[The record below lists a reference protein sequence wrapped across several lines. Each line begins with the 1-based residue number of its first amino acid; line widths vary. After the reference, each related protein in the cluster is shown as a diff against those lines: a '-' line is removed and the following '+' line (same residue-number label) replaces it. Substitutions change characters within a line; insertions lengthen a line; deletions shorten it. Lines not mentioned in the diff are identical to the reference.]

1 MKGKKEEKK
10 KEKQSGGRVA
20 ARQGCR
26 VESGVASQ
34 GTASLSWQAPSMG
47 KTQKRIDD
55 PCSHGAGP
63 FPGTW
68 VGSLCLTGPKAE
80 MTCFLT
86 HTNT

>member
-20 ARQGCR
+20 ARQGRR

-55 PCSHGAGP
+55 PCSHRRAVSGD
-63 FPGTW
+63 
-68 VGSLCLTGPKAE
+68 VGGLPVPHRPKAA